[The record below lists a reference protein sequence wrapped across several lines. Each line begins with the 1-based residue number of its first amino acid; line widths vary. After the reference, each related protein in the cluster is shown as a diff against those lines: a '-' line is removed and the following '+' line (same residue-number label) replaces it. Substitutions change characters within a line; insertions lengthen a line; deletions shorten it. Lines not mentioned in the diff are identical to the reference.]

1 MGIVDFTNPKA
12 CSWFAEKL
20 RAILKM
26 GVDTF
31 KTDFGERIPT
41 DVVYHDGSDPLKM
54 HNYYTYLYNKAVFS
68 LLREERGDGDALV
81 FARSATTGGQQFPVH
96 WGGDSTATFES
107 MAETLRGGLSL
118 GLSGF
123 GFWSHDI
130 GGFEQALTPGPSPSG
145 RGGAADVYKRWAAFG
160 LLSSHSR
167 LHGSSSYRV
176 PWNYDEEA
184 VSVLSKFSKLKCSL
198 MPYLYRA
205 AIQSHDQGLPM
216 LRSMLLEFP
225 ADPTCAYLDQQYML
239 GDSLLVAP
247 VFSHE
252 GSVSYY
258 VPEGLW
264 TNLLNGKQVRGPGW
278 QRETHDFMSLPL
290 LARPNAV
297 IPIGNRTDRP
307 DYDFGDGVTLHVF
320 SMEDGHTSKVEIP
333 SLNGRIET
341 MFELT
346 RRGDTIHIQR
356 RGPDKP
362 WHVARAGSTVAQ
374 MEKHSNEGDIQLT

>member
-1 MGIVDFTNPKA
+1 
-12 CSWFAEKL
+12 
-20 RAILKM
+20 M

-31 KTDFGERIPT
+31 KTDFGERIPI
-41 DVVYHDGSDPLKM
+41 DVVYHDGSDPFKM
-54 HNYYTYLYNKAVFS
+54 HNYYTYLYNKTVFN
-68 LLREERGDGDALV
+68 LLREERGEGDALV

-107 MAETLRGGLSL
+107 MAESLRGGLSL

-130 GGFEQALTPGPSPSG
+130 GGFEQTAS
-145 RGGAADVYKRWAAFG
+145 ADVYKRWAAFG

-184 VSVLSKFSKLKCSL
+184 VSVLSKFSKLKCGL

-205 AIQSHDQGLPM
+205 AIQSHEQGTPM

-225 ADPTCAYLDQQYML
+225 EDPTCAYLDQQYML
-239 GDSLLVAP
+239 GESLLVAP
-247 VFSHE
+247 VFSHD

-258 VPEGLW
+258 VPQGRW
-264 TNLLNGKQVRGPGW
+264 TNLLNGNQVEGPGW
-278 QRETHDFMSLPL
+278 RHETYDFMSLPL
-290 LARPNAV
+290 LARPNSV
-297 IPIGNRTDRP
+297 IPMGNRTDRP
-307 DYDFGDGVTLHVF
+307 DYDFSNGVTLHIF
-320 SMEDGHTSKVEIP
+320 SMEDGNTSRVEIP
-333 SLNGRIET
+333 SLDGKIET
-341 MFELT
+341 VFEIE

-356 RGPDKP
+356 RGPAKA
-362 WHVARAGSTVAQ
+362 WHVALGGSMVAQ
-374 MEKHSNEGDIQLT
+374 MEKHINEGNIQLT